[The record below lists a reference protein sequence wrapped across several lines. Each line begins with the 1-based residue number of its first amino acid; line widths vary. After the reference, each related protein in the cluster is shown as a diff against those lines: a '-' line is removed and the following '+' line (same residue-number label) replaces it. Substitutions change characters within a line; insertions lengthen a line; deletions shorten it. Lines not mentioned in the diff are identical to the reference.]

1 MKIKSIFIG
10 DLNDYTESR
19 SKHDAFRDIGWDITS
34 WSTVPIPT
42 YPGLGSSNSL
52 LRRAARKILPMEDL
66 TGANAWLSKM
76 AKSGEL
82 GNFDVVWSD
91 KAINVKPRI
100 LRRIKQQF
108 PHVKLVFA
116 SGDNMTVPAFRNKA
130 FLATLPLF
138 DVVITMKSGTECDL
152 EKLGARLAVY
162 MPKSFDKHWVSLLR
176 TRQPRYDVSFI
187 GSYEYERSRSLIAV
201 AESGLSVNVWGNGW
215 GRLVNAQPNL
225 IIHNKPVYYKEMIEK
240 IEETKINLCFLRKLA
255 QDKSTNRTFEIPA
268 CAGFMLAESTHEQRA
283 FFPAGEAAEYF
294 HTDAELVE
302 KCHYF
307 LANEERRIAV
317 ASRGHQLCLS
327 SGYSYHARAQQ
338 FMNDVMPLIT

>member
-66 TGANAWLSKM
+66 TGVNAWLSKM

-100 LRRIKQQF
+100 LRHKAAISSRKTRIRVRGQHDCTGIQEQGI
-108 PHVKLVFA
+108 PRDAA
-116 SGDNMTVPAFRNKA
+116 S
-130 FLATLPLF
+130 F

-225 IIHNKPVYYKEMIEK
+225 IIHNKPVYY
-240 IEETKINLCFLRKLA
+240 RK
-255 QDKSTNRTFEIPA
+255 
-268 CAGFMLAESTHEQRA
+268 
-283 FFPAGEAAEYF
+283 
-294 HTDAELVE
+294 
-302 KCHYF
+302 
-307 LANEERRIAV
+307 
-317 ASRGHQLCLS
+317 
-327 SGYSYHARAQQ
+327 
-338 FMNDVMPLIT
+338 

>member
-19 SKHDAFRDIGWDITS
+19 SKHDAFRDLGWNITS

-52 LRRAARKILPMEDL
+52 LRRASRKILPVEDL
-66 TGANAWLSKM
+66 TGVNAWLSKM

-82 GNFDVVWSD
+82 GNFDVIWSD
-91 KAINVKPRI
+91 KAINVRPRI
-100 LRRIKQQF
+100 IRRIRQQF
-108 PHVKLVFA
+108 PQVKLVFA
-116 SGDNMTVPAFRNKA
+116 SGDNMTVPAFRNRA
-130 FLATLPLF
+130 FLETLPLF
-138 DVVITMKSGTECDL
+138 DVVITMKSGTESDL
-152 EKLGARLAVY
+152 ETLGARLAVY
-162 MPKSFDKHWVSLLR
+162 IPKSFDKHWVSLLG
-176 TRQPRYDVSFI
+176 TRQSRYDVSFI
-187 GSYEYERSRSLIAV
+187 GSYEHERSRSLIAL
-201 AESGLSVNVWGNGW
+201 AESGISVNVWGNGW
-215 GRLVNAQPNL
+215 GRLVDAQPNL
-225 IIHNKPVYYKEMIEK
+225 KIHNKPVYYKEMIEK

-268 CAGFMLAESTHEQRA
+268 CAGFMLAEGTDEQRA

-294 HTDAELVE
+294 HTDAELIE

-307 LANEERRIAV
+307 LANEDRRMAV
-317 ASRGHQLCLS
+317 AARGHQHCLS
-327 SGYSYHARAQQ
+327 AGYSYHARAQQ